1 MAAKL
6 GLHEESRVLL
16 LDPPLG
22 FARKLEPLPKG
33 AGVGTRPFG
42 QADVIALF
50 ASSHAALLEL
60 FAKAAKVLA
69 PRGKIWAAWP
79 RKGSGV
85 FTDLSEEQVR
95 AAGLALGLSDDKQTT
110 FDDVWTALRFEF
122 KERPRLSRPS
132 SQPELGTLQQ
142 LPKA

>member
-1 MAAKL
+1 M
-6 GLHEESRVLL
+6 LL

-22 FARKLEPLPKG
+22 FARKLEPLPRG

-50 ASSHAALLEL
+50 ASSNAALGEL

-69 PRGKIWAAWP
+69 PRGHIWAAWP
-79 RKGSGV
+79 RKSSGV
-85 FTDLSEEQVR
+85 FTDLNEELVR
-95 AAGLALGLSDDKQTT
+95 AAGLSLGLSDDKQTPL
-110 FDDVWTALRFEF
+110 DDVWAALRFTF
-122 KERPRLSRPS
+122 KERPRLNRPS
-132 SQPELGTLQQ
+132 SQPELTQ